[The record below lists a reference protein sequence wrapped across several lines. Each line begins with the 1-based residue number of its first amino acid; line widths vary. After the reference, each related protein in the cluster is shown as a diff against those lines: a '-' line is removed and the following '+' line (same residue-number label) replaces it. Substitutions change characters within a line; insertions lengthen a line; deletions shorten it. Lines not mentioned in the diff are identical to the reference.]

1 MRSLRKVKPINS
13 TVQKKQK
20 VQKSKAKGLFDS
32 DVTLPPK
39 RRGKK
44 DLSGPN
50 GEGTFL
56 LEQSFIL
63 ARQFDMDPYEI
74 EKEMKSKDYKNLIK
88 VFDKYFGDKVDYSF

>member
-1 MRSLRKVKPINS
+1 MRSLRKVKPHKP
-13 TVQKKQK
+13 QPK
-20 VQKSKAKGLFDS
+20 VLFKS
-32 DVTLPPK
+32 DVVLPPK
-39 RRGKK
+39 RKGKK

-56 LEQSFIL
+56 LEQGFVL

-74 EKEMKSKDYKNLIK
+74 EKEMKAKDYKNLIK